1 MKKVSAYAGANAR
14 HRARGQVHLPLKE
27 TEQRR
32 VARTCTIGS
41 HESWEEHPGAV
52 PILSVHDEIVVECS
66 VEQAEAAKAW
76 LEKAMVEGMNAI
88 LNDVSKSLVPVEVES
103 RIVNAWGES

>member
-1 MKKVSAYAGANAR
+1 MQRLTDRLNAPVQGTGAD
-14 HRARGQVHLPLKE
+14 GLKLTLALLCE
-27 TEQRR
+27 RR
-32 VARTCTIGS
+32 DECP
-41 HESWEEHPGAV
+41 EAV
-52 PILSVHDEIVVECS
+52 PVLVCHDEIVVECS
-66 VEQAEAAKAW
+66 VEQAEAAKAR